1 MASQPRDMTHI
12 LRITLFA
19 LFISSAAI
27 AQDNMGIGTLA
38 PDPSAILE
46 VSSTNKGVLLPRLT
60 SAQKN
65 GIASPAQGL
74 FIFDT
79 TTESFWYYDG
89 NQWVEALGPIGP
101 AGPQGL
107 QGPQGPTGPTGPPG
121 ADSNVPGP
129 QGPQGLQGS
138 AGIAGIQGPIGPTGL
153 IGLQGLQ
160 GPQGPTG
167 IQGIDGPT
175 GPQGIQGPTGLQG
188 LDGPPGAQG
197 IQGPIG
203 PTGTQGVQGPP
214 GPSGS
219 ASYNISL
226 TSNPNGTYSLTDD
239 GGTLTTTAGSWLTT
253 GNSGTN
259 PATNFVGTTDNQP
272 LVVRTNNT
280 EKMRVLANG
289 DIWVDGSK
297 PVLVR
302 RFFCNGCDNPNRN
315 TGVSTADYVA
325 FIGGFYPTANSDAES
340 TRARMYSSGGT
351 WWFKGDTEGPNNED
365 WSVDVVFIKLEL
377 VDDQRPATSTGGGT
391 GF

>member
-1 MASQPRDMTHI
+1 MTHI

>member
-1 MASQPRDMTHI
+1 MKKTVQLIFVWLMISVS
-12 LRITLFA
+12 A
-19 LFISSAAI
+19 L
-27 AQDNMGIGTLA
+27 AQDNMGIGTLT

-89 NQWVEALGPIGP
+89 TQWVEALGPQGP
-101 AGPQGL
+101 TGPQGNQGSQGIQGPTGPSGADSNVPGPTGPQGL
-107 QGPQGPTGPTGPPG
+107 QGPQGIQGIDGPTGP
-121 ADSNVPGP
+121 V
-129 QGPQGLQGS
+129 
-138 AGIAGIQGPIGPTGL
+138 GPTGP
-153 IGLQGLQ
+153 QGLQ

-175 GPQGIQGPTGLQG
+175 GAQGIQGATGPQGVDGPIGSQGVQGPTGPTGTQGIQGPT
-188 LDGPPGAQG
+188 
-197 IQGPIG
+197 
-203 PTGTQGVQGPP
+203 

-219 ASYNISL
+219 ASYNL
-226 TSNPNGTYSLTDD
+226 TFTSNPNGTYSLTDD

-253 GNSGTN
+253 GNSSTN
-259 PATNFVGTTDNQP
+259 PAINFIGTTDAQP
-272 LVVRTNNT
+272 LVIRTNNT

-340 TRARMYSSGGT
+340 TRARMYASGGT
-351 WWFKGDTEGPNNED
+351 WWFKGDTEGPGGED
-365 WSVDVVFIKLEL
+365 WSMDVVFIKLEL
-377 VDDQRPATSTGGGT
+377 VDDQRPASSNGGGT